1 MLRSGVRQATLP
13 LPRSERY
20 WGVAKLNATAV
31 VDRQKCAPRGPGTP
45 FAPARSPE
53 RRAAEFGSSVLWQR
67 PFGIRGAAVFADGVG
82 VKAAR
87 SAGGP
92 YRPRQGPELRDA
104 PFGTPASN
112 LAAPQIRAAL
122 GRAEVERRRR
132 GPQMERAPR
141 RPGTPFALA
150 RSPERR
156 VAEFGSSGL
165 VAATIRH
172 SGRRRLRGRRRRQG
186 GALGRRALPTRT
198 RTRTARC
205 SVRDSGKQPCRSPD
219 PSGVGAWRS

>member
-1 MLRSGVRQATLP
+1 LNAAAVVRRWSVPLGDPVRHLP
-13 LPRSERY
+13 LP
-20 WGVAKLNATAV
+20 GVPNAA
-31 VDRQKCAPRGPGTP
+31 QQSSGPPG
-45 FAPARSPE
+45 
-53 RRAAEFGSSVLWQR
+53 LWQR
-67 PFGIRGAAVFADGVG
+67 PFGIRGAAVFAAGVG

-104 PFGTPASN
+104 PFGSPASN